1 MRDDTATRA
10 LPHRIN
16 AKIRKEDQAEMTL
29 SLTQAEAE
37 AKISQ
42 LEDARGQ
49 AIAKLNQIED
59 SQQLMLGSN
68 WKGGSATTYGH
79 TSATQNEDINQ
90 IISNLNQIVQTAETH
105 IRSVANTDN
114 G

>member
-1 MRDDTATRA
+1 MRFDSTARA
-10 LPHRIN
+10 LPYRNN
-16 AKIRKEDQAEMTL
+16 AKTRKEDQAKMTL
-29 SLTQAEAE
+29 SLTQAEAQ

-42 LEDARGQ
+42 IEDARSQ
-49 AIAKLNQIED
+49 AISKLNQIED

-105 IRSVANTDN
+105 IRSVANRDN

>member
-1 MRDDTATRA
+1 VRFDTATRA
-10 LPHRIN
+10 LPYRNN
-16 AKIRKEDQAEMTL
+16 AKIRKEDQTEMTL
-29 SLTQAEAE
+29 SLTQAEAQS
-37 AKISQ
+37 KISQ
-42 LEDARGQ
+42 IEDARSQ
-49 AIAKLNQIED
+49 AVSKLTQIED

-90 IISNLNQIVQTAETH
+90 IISNLNQICQTAESH